1 MKSTRYRKD
10 AQTQAALERY
20 AGCMAETNAASLSR
34 LRSNLKRALSEEV
47 TPRQREILM
56 RYYYNGE
63 RQTEIAK
70 ALGINKSTVC
80 RTLQRGE
87 ARLRRCLRYGAA
99 RLLQG

>member
-1 MKSTRYRKD
+1 MKNTRYRKD

-20 AGCMAETNAASLSR
+20 ASCMAETNAAVTNR
-34 LRSNLKRALSEEV
+34 LRVNLKHALAEEV

-63 RQTEIAK
+63 RQTEIAR
-70 ALGINKSTVC
+70 ALGIHKSTVC
-80 RTLQRGE
+80 RTLRRGE
-87 ARLRRCLRYGAA
+87 THLRRCLRYGAA

>member
-10 AQTQAALERY
+10 AQTQAALEHY
-20 AGCMAETNAASLSR
+20 ASCMAETNAAAMNR

-63 RQTEIAK
+63 RQTEIAR
-70 ALGINKSTVC
+70 ALGVNKSTVC
-80 RTLQRGE
+80 RTLRRGE
-87 ARLRRCLRYGAA
+87 AHLRRCLRYGAA
-99 RLLQG
+99 KLLQS